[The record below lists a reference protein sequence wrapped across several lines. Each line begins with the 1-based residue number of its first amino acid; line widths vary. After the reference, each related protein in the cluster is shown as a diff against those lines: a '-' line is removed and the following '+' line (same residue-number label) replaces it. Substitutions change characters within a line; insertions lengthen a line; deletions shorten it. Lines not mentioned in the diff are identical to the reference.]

1 MILHLFTHDKFAYDY
16 ICFIHEHFEEK
27 DHLFLLFT
35 EPNTLYPI
43 PEFKNVK
50 VISHVARSSILRRF
64 LRIKNALLLKRSAQ
78 KADKIILHGL
88 FIKKIMW
95 FLEKRSHLLDKT
107 YWVVWGGDLY
117 LYQEITQNHPL
128 EVLRQKII
136 PKMAGFITYVK
147 GDFNLIQEWYGAKG
161 RWLECL
167 CYPSNVINIPN
178 ETLTPKDSRKRIL
191 VGNSADPT
199 NNHIDIFNALKG
211 IDLSDVEVIVPLSY
225 GDEEYAKEIIK
236 EGHKRFDHF
245 LPIQNFLQKKDYLKL
260 LDSISVAFFAHD
272 RQQGMGNLIYLIYRG
287 KKVYL
292 KKTTTSWT
300 YFESIGVVCSEYDDN
315 INLSSLETCIA
326 EKNHK
331 SIKRHHS
338 RENLAKQWMN
348 VFDC

>member
-1 MILHLFTHDKFAYDY
+1 MILHLFTHDKFTYDY
-16 ICFIHEHFEEK
+16 ICFINKHFSA
-27 DHLFLLFT
+27 DTHLFLVFG
-35 EPNTLYPI
+35 ESDSSYKI
-43 PEFKNVK
+43 PEFNNVK
-50 VISHVARSSILRRF
+50 IINISSKSVFKRRF
-64 LRIKNALLLKRSAQ
+64 LRIKNALLLRRSAQ
-78 KADKIILHGL
+78 KAEKLILHGL
-88 FIKKIMW
+88 FIKKIII
-95 FLEKRSHLLDKT
+95 FLAKRPHLLPKT

-117 LYQEITQNHPL
+117 VHHECAPHDPL
-128 EVLRQKII
+128 ECVRKEII

-245 LPIQNFLQKKDYLKL
+245 LPIQKFLQKKDYLKL

-292 KKTTTSWT
+292 KTITTSWT